1 MEKTERS
8 VADWGV
14 GNPMAPSRRKTQPSS
29 WLMTS
34 AVGGALVF
42 TGAMALMWRE
52 LPMLPVPQGDFG
64 THAAFALKSAWH
76 LLWPAAYEREA
87 ATYAAHIKSFT
98 QAHGVGP
105 LASRLVLA
113 GLLSLVPSVATW
125 GSFMTPRDGLMHVR
139 GPKRFTGRE
148 AAKRLKKKLAPDVK
162 LYPDQELAPGI
173 VYPSSLWTRHVLV
186 VGGVGSGKSTFIRPL
201 ISSVIHADEK
211 ALIFDPKGEFTSAH
225 GKPILIAPWD
235 ARSYAWDIGADIRN
249 IGDMRRF
256 AHALIKEGHDPMWA
270 NAARQ
275 ILVGFM
281 RYLQS
286 AYGSLW
292 GWKELREMFFTPE
305 EDLLALMDRFNP
317 EARRTV
323 EKPSVT
329 TTGILINL
337 TAFGAT
343 IFDLAT
349 AWADVPVNRRVSF
362 VRWVQDPS
370 YQKQVILQG
379 HGAYPD
385 MTKAFTEGIFGVV
398 SALVNS
404 VEVEDST
411 TAKFWIIADE
421 FPQLGNVPVRALFEV
436 GRSRGVRCVIACQDL
451 AQVEAIY
458 GKEQVKSLTAM
469 CGTLIIGQ
477 VGAGET
483 AEILSKAIGSRE
495 VERENVSASFNA
507 QGATGGKSTTITYNR
522 DELALYKPSELTS
535 RLGPQITPGGVVMC
549 VSTGGNAYELYW
561 PFVSPPKERKA
572 SIPAAWTL
580 GTASKSEPGS
590 KGPDAA
596 TSKTPTSPSGP
607 KPPATKAVPG
617 GEEANTP
624 HVPDDLGQALLEE
637 LGVVPRVPEEEGRD
651 EELDAL
657 FEAAQHQILMPADP
671 LLTAV
676 EKATKVAETLE
687 RKPGP
692 APTIG
697 VQPKSTTSPR
707 ASR

>member
-1 MEKTERS
+1 MEKS

-29 WLMTS
+29 WLITS
-34 AVGGALVF
+34 AIGGALVF
-42 TGAMALMWRE
+42 TGAMSLLWRE
-52 LPMLPVPQGDFG
+52 LPMLPVPSGDFG
-64 THAAFALKSAWH
+64 THAAYAIKSAWH
-76 LLWPAAYEREA
+76 HLWPAAYEREA
-87 ATYAAHIKSFT
+87 ATYAAHIKGFT
-98 QAHGVGP
+98 QTHGVGP
-105 LASRLVLA
+105 LATRLGLA
-113 GLLSLVPSVATW
+113 GLLSLVPSVATY

-139 GPKRFTGRE
+139 GPKRFTGKE
-148 AAKRLKKKLAPDVK
+148 AARQIKKKLARDVK

-173 VYPSSLWTRHVLV
+173 VYPASFWTRHVLV

-201 ISSVIHADEK
+201 ISSVIRADEK

-225 GKPILIAPWD
+225 AKPILIAPWD

-305 EDLLALMDRFNP
+305 GDLLALMDKFNP

-337 TAFGAT
+337 TAFGTT

-349 AWADVPVNRRVSF
+349 AWADVPQNRRVSF
-362 VRWVQDPS
+362 VRWVQDAS

-385 MTKAFTEGIFGVV
+385 ITKAFTEGIFGVV

-458 GKEQVKSLTAM
+458 GKEQVKALTAM

-535 RLGPQITPGGVVMC
+535 RLGAGITPGGVVMC

-561 PFVSPPKERKA
+561 PFVRSTKERKA

-580 GTASKSEPGS
+580 GTAPKTEPDL
-590 KGPDAA
+590 KGPDRRAA
-596 TSKTPTSPSGP
+596 GAAAGPSGP
-607 KPPATKAVPG
+607 KPPAVKA
-617 GEEANTP
+617 GERPDDMSPIHA
-624 HVPDDLGQALLEE
+624 PDDLGQALLEE
-637 LGVVPRVPEEEGRD
+637 LGVVPRVPQEAD
-651 EELDAL
+651 PDQELDAL
-657 FEAAQHQILMPADP
+657 FEAAQHQVLVPTDP
-671 LLTAV
+671 LLMAL

-697 VQPKSTTSPR
+697 VQAKSTTSPR